1 MQALISRC
9 IVLSVLSTF
18 VAVFGALF
26 VAAAHAGV
34 G

>member
-18 VAVFGALF
+18 VGGFAALF
-26 VAAAHAGV
+26 VAATHV
-34 G
+34 SP

>member
-1 MQALISRC
+1 MQALISRG

-18 VAVFGALF
+18 VGSFAALF
-26 VAAAHAGV
+26 AAAAHAGI

>member
-9 IVLSVLSTF
+9 IVLTVLSTF
-18 VAVFGALF
+18 VGGFAALF
-26 VAAAHAGV
+26 VAAAHAGM